1 MTVTEFSRAQV
12 AWRRD
17 SDEMLPEQNA
27 PTEAQLRLLAGEI
40 KEINWQIGGQVP
52 FCRSKLLKRIVKS
65 AQFKSGT

>member
-1 MTVTEFSRAQV
+1 
-12 AWRRD
+12 
-17 SDEMLPEQNA
+17 MLPEQNA